1 MLDPAHGRWRR
12 LGAVV
17 VSAALAIG
25 LGSTLLAQ
33 SPPARTSTLF
43 QPAPTATPVASA
55 APVASPSSQGMVAVV
70 IPSDGLNLREAPD
83 RMSASLAVLPV
94 GTQVPVVGGIVNG
107 AWVPVVYE
115 GKNGFVSAEF
125 VEIRPAG
132 ASASSPSAR
141 PVATPP
147 APTPAPTP
155 PPRPA
160 LSPSS
165 ALFDNGV
172 LLQGV
177 YAFDI
182 DDAITIADEFKI
194 IAVVRPPEG

>member
-33 SPPARTSTLF
+33 SPPAEPGAMPPARTSTLF

-115 GKNGFVSAEF
+115 GK
-125 VEIRPAG
+125 
-132 ASASSPSAR
+132 
-141 PVATPP
+141 
-147 APTPAPTP
+147 
-155 PPRPA
+155 
-160 LSPSS
+160 
-165 ALFDNGV
+165 
-172 LLQGV
+172 
-177 YAFDI
+177 
-182 DDAITIADEFKI
+182 
-194 IAVVRPPEG
+194 